1 MPAASVRKTSAP
13 EKGEPPRLSTEP
25 ATLMVAGGG
34 VGGVGPVQAP
44 RRSAKASAAVAMR
57 TGARCCADMAYLL
70 GPVVNAREVG
80 AGGATWALAECRRSG
95 CLQLRSIL
103 IPGRSEKSIAE
114 HEAIYEALKKRAEKT
129 RRGVAAS
136 RHEKTRSSAR

>member
-95 CLQLRSIL
+95 RAPAAHDPDTGAQREVDSRARSHLR
-103 IPGRSEKSIAE
+103 GTEE
-114 HEAIYEALKKRAEKT
+114 T